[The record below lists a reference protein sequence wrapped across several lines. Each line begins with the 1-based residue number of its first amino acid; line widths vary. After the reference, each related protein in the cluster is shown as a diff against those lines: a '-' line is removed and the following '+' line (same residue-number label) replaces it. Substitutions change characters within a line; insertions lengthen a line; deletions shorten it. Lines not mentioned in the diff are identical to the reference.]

1 MASAVEKKRENFE
14 EAMKASTTCMPRK
27 RRRGSRPASPSSVL
41 VRLREV
47 FMKLVMFSTMSKA
60 GGSSS
65 GGGSSSSTR
74 RSGVV
79 PKAGPPRHLDSY
91 QIEAVE
97 ECIEFFKTS
106 ASASPRVK
114 DAD

>member
-1 MASAVEKKRENFE
+1 MASAVEKKGENFE
-14 EAMKASTTCMPRK
+14 EAMKTSTTCMPRR
-27 RRRGSRPASPSSVL
+27 RRRGSRLASPASVL

-47 FMKLVMFSTMSKA
+47 FMKLVMFSAVSKA
-60 GGSSS
+60 GGSSG
-65 GGGSSSSTR
+65 GGGSSSKR

-79 PKAGPPRHLDSY
+79 PKAGPPHHLDSY

-106 ASASPRVK
+106 ASPRVK